1 MTVSSPKSSIMFYGG
16 FPIISP
22 PIDVKPLFK
31 DLLLEVLEFIE
42 SRKQGE
48 NMMLNKNQGLKRYQR
63 RTNMKN
69 YRLWSKTPE
78 LTF

>member
-31 DLLLEVLEFIE
+31 DLLPEVSRVYE
-42 SRKQGE
+42 SRKHGE
-48 NMMLNKNQGLKRYQR
+48 NMM
-63 RTNMKN
+63 
-69 YRLWSKTPE
+69 
-78 LTF
+78 